1 MTYLRINPVLAL
13 LLLLTAIAAALP
25 FISYAP
31 NRLVSGEGR
40 HLWQL
45 WPQTIWMLV
54 GVGCAWLTACFIPAK
69 KGSIFALILAQFVF
83 VLLVWGAGK
92 AATQLAQNG
101 SALARTSLGSGFWLA
116 AALALLACSD
126 AIRRISTHPL
136 WRWLLHMQIAIIPLW
151 LLYSGTLNDLSLMK
165 EYANRQDVFDDAL
178 AQHLTLLFGAVLP
191 ALVIGV
197 PLGIWCYFS
206 TARQGAIFSLLNVI
220 QTVPSVALFGLLIA
234 PLAGLVTAFPWLGK
248 FGIAGTGMTPALI
261 ALVLYALLPL
271 VRGVVVGLNQIP
283 RDVLESARAMG
294 MSGAQRFLHV
304 QLPLA
309 LPVFL
314 RSLRVVMVQTVGM
327 AVIAALIGAGGFGA
341 LVFQGLLSS
350 AIDLVLLGV
359 IPVIVLAV
367 LIGTSGSGKSTTLKM
382 INRLVEHDSGE
393 IRFAGEEIR
402 SLPVLEL
409 RRRMGYAIQS
419 IGLFPHWS
427 VAQNIATVPQLQ
439 KWSRARIDDRIDELM
454 ALLGLESNLRE
465 RYPHQLSGGQQ
476 QRVGVARALAAD
488 PQVLLMDEPF
498 GALDP
503 VTRGALQQEMT
514 RIHRLLGRTIVL
526 VTHDI
531 DEALRLA
538 EHLVLMDHGEVV
550 QQGNPLTMLT
560 RPANDFVRQ
569 FFGRSELGVR
579 LLSLRSV
586 VDYVRREERAEGEA
600 LAEEMTLRDALSLFV
615 ARGCEVLPVVNTQG
629 QPCGTLHF
637 QDLLVEA

>member
-1 MTYLRINPVLAL
+1 MIE
-13 LLLLTAIAAALP
+13 
-25 FISYAP
+25 FSH
-31 NRLVSGEGR
+31 VS
-40 HLWQL
+40 
-45 WPQTIWMLV
+45 
-54 GVGCAWLTACFIPAK
+54 K
-69 KGSIFALILAQFVF
+69 
-83 VLLVWGAGK
+83 
-92 AATQLAQNG
+92 
-101 SALARTSLGSGFWLA
+101 
-116 AALALLACSD
+116 
-126 AIRRISTHPL
+126 
-136 WRWLLHMQIAIIPLW
+136 
-151 LLYSGTLNDLSLMK
+151 
-165 EYANRQDVFDDAL
+165 
-178 AQHLTLLFGAVLP
+178 LFGAQKAVNDLN
-191 ALVIGV
+191 LNFQEGS
-197 PLGIWCYFS
+197 FS
-206 TARQGAIFSLLNVI
+206 
-220 QTVPSVALFGLLIA
+220 
-234 PLAGLVTAFPWLGK
+234 
-248 FGIAGTGMTPALI
+248 
-261 ALVLYALLPL
+261 
-271 VRGVVVGLNQIP
+271 
-283 RDVLESARAMG
+283 
-294 MSGAQRFLHV
+294 
-304 QLPLA
+304 
-309 LPVFL
+309 
-314 RSLRVVMVQTVGM
+314 
-327 AVIAALIGAGGFGA
+327 
-341 LVFQGLLSS
+341 
-350 AIDLVLLGV
+350 
-359 IPVIVLAV
+359 V

-427 VAQNIATVPQLQ
+427 VTQNIATVPQLQ

-586 VDYVRREERAEGEA
+586 ADYVRREERADGEA

-615 ARGCEVLPVVNTQG
+615 ARGCEVLPVVNMQG

>member
-1 MTYLRINPVLAL
+1 MIE
-13 LLLLTAIAAALP
+13 
-25 FISYAP
+25 FSH
-31 NRLVSGEGR
+31 VS
-40 HLWQL
+40 
-45 WPQTIWMLV
+45 
-54 GVGCAWLTACFIPAK
+54 K
-69 KGSIFALILAQFVF
+69 
-83 VLLVWGAGK
+83 
-92 AATQLAQNG
+92 
-101 SALARTSLGSGFWLA
+101 
-116 AALALLACSD
+116 
-126 AIRRISTHPL
+126 
-136 WRWLLHMQIAIIPLW
+136 
-151 LLYSGTLNDLSLMK
+151 
-165 EYANRQDVFDDAL
+165 
-178 AQHLTLLFGAVLP
+178 LFGAQKAVNDLN
-191 ALVIGV
+191 LNFQEGS
-197 PLGIWCYFS
+197 FS
-206 TARQGAIFSLLNVI
+206 
-220 QTVPSVALFGLLIA
+220 
-234 PLAGLVTAFPWLGK
+234 
-248 FGIAGTGMTPALI
+248 
-261 ALVLYALLPL
+261 
-271 VRGVVVGLNQIP
+271 
-283 RDVLESARAMG
+283 
-294 MSGAQRFLHV
+294 
-304 QLPLA
+304 
-309 LPVFL
+309 
-314 RSLRVVMVQTVGM
+314 
-327 AVIAALIGAGGFGA
+327 
-341 LVFQGLLSS
+341 
-350 AIDLVLLGV
+350 
-359 IPVIVLAV
+359 V

-427 VAQNIATVPQLQ
+427 VAQNIANVPQLQ

-586 VDYVRREERAEGEA
+586 ADYVRREERAEGEA

-629 QPCGTLHF
+629 QPSGTLHF
-637 QDLLVEA
+637 QVLLEEA